1 MRGYK
6 NGVDSLLQWQDLS
19 APLSTA
25 QGVGNVPF
33 QRWFKFKEAFSP
45 KFVHDVI
52 QRSSIEVK
60 NILDPFGGSGT
71 TALTSQLMGIKPT
84 TIEVNPFLAD
94 LIESKLTSYN
104 SESLIDD
111 WSYVM
116 KIVDIQTP
124 DLALLY
130 KNAPKTLYN
139 NSEDLRWIFNKEIIY
154 RIAQYRESFEKIE
167 KKENKNLLKVLLGA
181 ILIPFSNVLINGKG
195 RRYRKNWQS
204 LTYSTDSFDAAL
216 RQKVDD
222 AIFDIVRYSRTKSE
236 EYSLFRGDSRKLI
249 SEVETS
255 DLVLFS
261 PPYPNTFDYTDIY
274 NVELW
279 ALGYLNDSEDNKTL
293 RSNTLRSH
301 VQIKMSSS
309 PQPISS
315 TLSETL
321 NKLDGKRKEL
331 WNKNIP
337 DMISY
342 YFHDI
347 NVIMTESMRV
357 LENNGMAVIV
367 IGDSRYSD
375 IKIDTTK
382 ITCELAKEIGF
393 TIKDLQEIRIMK
405 SSAQQGWAKNLSE
418 TAIFLEKNN

>member
-111 WSYVM
+111 WSHVM

-204 LTYSTDSFDAAL
+204 LTYSTNSFDAAL

-321 NKLDGKRKEL
+321 DRLDGKRKEL

-347 NVIMTESMRV
+347 NIIMTESMRV

>member
-1 MRGYK
+1 M
-6 NGVDSLLQWQDLS
+6 
-19 APLSTA
+19 STA

-111 WSYVM
+111 WSHVM

-204 LTYSTDSFDAAL
+204 LTYSTNSFDAAL

-321 NKLDGKRKEL
+321 DRLDGKRKEL

-347 NVIMTESMRV
+347 NIIMTESMRV

>member
-130 KNAPKTLYN
+130 KNAPKTLYHN
-139 NSEDLRWIFNKEIIY
+139 NEELRWIFNKEIIY
-154 RIAQYRESFEKIE
+154 RIAQYRESFEQIE
-167 KKENKNLLKVLLGA
+167 KKENRNLLKVLLGA

-222 AIFDIVRYSRTKSE
+222 AIFDIVRYSKTKSE
-236 EYSLFRGDSRKLI
+236 EYNLFRGDSRKLI
-249 SEVETS
+249 SEVENS

-279 ALGYLNDSEDNKTL
+279 VLGYLNDSEDNKTL

-309 PQPISS
+309 PRPISS
-315 TLSETL
+315 TLSDTL
-321 NKLDGKRKEL
+321 EKLDSKRKEL

>member
-94 LIESKLTSYN
+94 LIESKLTNYN

-279 ALGYLNDSEDNKTL
+279 VLGYLNDSEDNKTL

-301 VQIKMSSS
+301 VQIKLSSS

>member
-130 KNAPKTLYN
+130 KSAPKTLYHN
-139 NSEDLRWIFNKEIIY
+139 NEELRWIFNKEIIY

-216 RQKVDD
+216 HQKVDD

-236 EYSLFRGDSRKLI
+236 EYHLFRGDSRKLI

-279 ALGYLNDSEDNKTL
+279 ALGYLNDSEDNKML

-309 PQPISS
+309 PRPISS

-321 NKLDGKRKEL
+321 DKLDGKRKEL

-347 NVIMTESMRV
+347 NLIMTESMRI